1 MFCPRC
7 GSQNTETTK
16 FCRQC
21 GLPLTQITSYVATG
35 GTGALTPA
43 PPPPPI
49 SIEPD
54 GLTPKQRMA
63 LTIILIVLSPA
74 ILGVLA
80 GITDLDLFGY
90 LAGLVS
96 VLMPLGIV
104 WTIFHYKAQM
114 RKLQQKAFQQQIMQQ
129 QMTPPQPQPM
139 PMPAFQPRSY
149 QAPLSPPPTNP
160 LADQRRGSVT
170 EDETRRFPERRG

>member
-21 GLPLTQITSYVATG
+21 GLPLQPISGYVASG
-35 GTGALTPA
+35 GTGALAPA
-43 PPPPPI
+43 PPPPPPVL
-49 SIEPD
+49 IEPD

-63 LTIILIVLSPA
+63 LTIILIILSPA
-74 ILGVLA
+74 LLGVLA
-80 GITDLDLFGY
+80 GITGMDLFGY

-96 VLMPLGIV
+96 ILMPLGIV
-104 WTIFHYKAQM
+104 WTVFHYKAQM
-114 RKLQQKAFQQQIMQQ
+114 RRLQQQAFQQQVTQQ
-129 QMTPPQPQPM
+129 QIAPPQPQPT
-139 PMPAFQPRSY
+139 PAFQPRSY

-170 EDETRRFPERRG
+170 EDETRRFPHQQG

>member
-35 GTGALTPA
+35 GTGSLAPA
-43 PPPPPI
+43 APAPI

-63 LTIILIVLSPA
+63 LTIILIVISPA
-74 ILGVLA
+74 LLGLLA

-96 VLMPLGIV
+96 ILMPLGIV
-104 WTIFHYKAQM
+104 WTVFHYKAQM
-114 RKLQQKAFQQQIMQQ
+114 RKLQQKAFQQQVMQQ
-129 QMTPPQPQPM
+129 QMAPPQPQPT
-139 PMPAFQPRSY
+139 PAFQPHSY

-170 EDETRRFPERRG
+170 EDETRRFPHQQS

>member
-1 MFCPRC
+1 
-7 GSQNTETTK
+7 
-16 FCRQC
+16 
-21 GLPLTQITSYVATG
+21 LPLTQVTSYVATG
-35 GTGALTPA
+35 GTGSLTPA
-43 PPPPPI
+43 PPAPI
-49 SIEPD
+49 AIEPD

-80 GITDLDLFGY
+80 GITGMDLFGY

-96 VLMPLGIV
+96 ILIPFGVV

-114 RKLQQKAFQQQIMQQ
+114 RRLQQQAFQQQVMQQ
-129 QMTPPQPQPM
+129 QMGPPQPQPM
-139 PMPAFQPRSY
+139 AAFQPHSY
-149 QAPLSPPPTNP
+149 QVPLPPPPTNP

-170 EDETRRFPERRG
+170 EDETRRFPGQRQ

>member
-1 MFCPRC
+1 MYCPRC

-21 GLPLTQITSYVATG
+21 GLPLTQVTSYVATG
-35 GTGALTPA
+35 GTGSLTPA
-43 PPPPPI
+43 PPAPI
-49 SIEPD
+49 AIEPD

-96 VLMPLGIV
+96 ILMPLGIV

-114 RKLQQKAFQQQIMQQ
+114 RKLQQKAFQQQAMQQ
-129 QMTPPQPQPM
+129 QVAPPQSQ
-139 PMPAFQPRSY
+139 PMPAFQPHSY

-170 EDETRRFPERRG
+170 EDETRRFPHQQS

>member
-1 MFCPRC
+1 MYCPRC

-21 GLPLTQITSYVATG
+21 GLPLMQVTSYVATG
-35 GTGALTPA
+35 GTGSLTSA
-43 PPPPPI
+43 PPPPI

-63 LTIILIVLSPA
+63 LTIILIVISPA
-74 ILGVLA
+74 LLGLLA

-96 VLMPLGIV
+96 ILMPLGIV

-114 RKLQQKAFQQQIMQQ
+114 RKLQQKAFQQQVMQQ

-139 PMPAFQPRSY
+139 PMPAFQPHSY

-170 EDETRRFPERRG
+170 EDETQRFPGQRQ